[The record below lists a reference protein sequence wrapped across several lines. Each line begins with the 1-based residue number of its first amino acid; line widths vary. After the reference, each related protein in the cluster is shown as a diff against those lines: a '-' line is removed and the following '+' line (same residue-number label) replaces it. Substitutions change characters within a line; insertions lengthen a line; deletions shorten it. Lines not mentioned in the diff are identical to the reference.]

1 MSSAIPGLPDSVR
14 IASVRSF
21 GAPLSIVEVPL
32 PEPEPGAAVVRILAS
47 TICGSDVHA
56 WHGQVD
62 LPVTLPVMLGHE
74 GVGEVVALGPGA
86 DVDSVGSAVRL
97 GTRLVWT
104 PESCG
109 HCHGCTVLRDETCCS
124 NRRYGMFASC
134 ATFPFCTGTF
144 GEYAYIPPR
153 AGRVVVPS
161 GIEDTWAAA
170 ASCALRTSVRAFE
183 RLGGFDVAETVLVQG
198 AGPVGLFAVAMASAL
213 GARRVIVIDG
223 SAERLA
229 VAREWG
235 ASATIDIAELPDPAT
250 RRQAVLELSE
260 GWGPSVGFEMSG
272 APGAFPEG
280 LELMGRGGRYVVVGT
295 MGGPPQAVNVPAIAG
310 KNLDVLGV
318 VSADA
323 GTLAKSLRFMAERR
337 EQFDWNRVI
346 GARFPLDQATEA
358 LERMLRQEAGK
369 PVILPH
375 G

>member
-1 MSSAIPGLPDSVR
+1 MSPLPDSVR

-21 GAPLSIVEVPL
+21 GAPLEIVEVPM
-32 PEPEPGAAVVRILAS
+32 PEPEAGAVVVRVLAS

-56 WHGQVD
+56 WHGQID

-74 GVGEVVALGPGA
+74 GVGEVVAVGSGA
-86 DVDSVGSAVRL
+86 GRDSVGEEVRL

-109 HCHGCTVLRDETCCS
+109 HCHGCTVLRDETNCS

-134 ATFPFCTGTF
+134 AEFPYCTGTF
-144 GEYAYIPPR
+144 GDYAYIPPR
-153 AGRVVVPS
+153 AGRVAVPDVV
-161 GIEDTWAAA
+161 EDAWAAA
-170 ASCALRTSVRAFE
+170 ASCALRTAVRAFE
-183 RLGGFDVAETVLVQG
+183 RLGGLGVSETVLVQG

-213 GARRVIVIDG
+213 GARRLIVIDG
-223 SAERLA
+223 SPERLQ

-235 ASATIDIAELPDPAT
+235 ATDTIEIGQVPDPAA
-250 RRQAVLELSE
+250 RKQAVLELSD

-280 LELMGRGGRYVVVGT
+280 LELMGRGGRYLVVGT

-323 GTLAKSLRFMAERR
+323 GTLAKSLDFMAERR
-337 EQFDWNRVI
+337 HQFDWNRVI
-346 GARFPLDQATEA
+346 GATFTLDQATEA
-358 LERMLRQEAGK
+358 LERMQLQEAGK
-369 PVILPH
+369 PVILPR